1 MPDCNSTLD
10 RLVDRCGQL
19 YSLPTVA
26 VRVLAL
32 TESPT
37 VDARAIKECIEN
49 DPALTSKVLRVVN
62 SSLFG
67 LSREVTDLTQAIGL
81 LGINPLKLL
90 VLGFSLPDRLFVGL
104 NGEILRRYWHRTLVK
119 AVAAREISQAILG
132 KPGDEA
138 FIAGLLQDIGAL
150 VLLQEMGESYA
161 RLFGGAL
168 ERSANIGETERATLG
183 FDHATLSARLLQRW
197 RLPEQ
202 LTIAVEAGQSR
213 ERTLALAPEDRSLAE
228 VLLLADLVGSLLAE
242 SRTDLLAELLD
253 RGQECLALSHT
264 QLALLVTTLAAK
276 VEHLA
281 EVLELDLPQGLDY
294 PAVLIKAHA
303 RLSAVACDAAAQL
316 LARQAA
322 TNTTEPDQ
330 GLLDE
335 GQRLADETA
344 GALCSNE
351 TAVRRETAAE
361 CRAVASVAG
370 AATQVHGRLQA
381 TSLVRDGSFP
391 SRSADRTSFPA
402 VKPRPTTP
410 TAGDLGHD
418 PGFVGR
424 VAAAVATCRQARRS
438 LSLLVVE
445 IDQYE
450 DLLFTRGPVEAE
462 RLVEALGAECR
473 SLDHPGAAVVQSREV
488 QFAIILPAC
497 DRRQAVDVSNELISR
512 VRRMTPSAAAAD
524 AAVVTVSVGVTS
536 VALPPKNF
544 PAAELIRAAERCLN
558 GARLSGGNAV
568 KSIEIY

>member
-1 MPDCNSTLD
+1 MSDRTSTLD

-104 NGEILRRYWHRTLVK
+104 NGDILRRYWHRTLVK

-161 RLFGGAL
+161 RLYGGAL
-168 ERSANIGETERATLG
+168 ERSANIAETERATLG

-228 VLLLADLVGSLLAE
+228 VLQLADLVGSLLAE
-242 SRTDLLAELLD
+242 NRTDLLAELLD

-264 QLALLVTTLAAK
+264 QLASLVTTLAAK
-276 VEHLA
+276 VEQLA
-281 EVLELDLPQGLDY
+281 EVLELDLPQGHDY

-303 RLSAVACDAAAQL
+303 RLSAVAYDAAAQL
-316 LARQAA
+316 LAREVGS
-322 TNTTEPDQ
+322 NGTEPDRR
-330 GLLDE
+330 LLADV
-335 GQRLADETA
+335 QRLADETA
-344 GALCSNE
+344 GALRSNE

-361 CRAVASVAG
+361 CRAVASVVG
-370 AATQVHGRLQA
+370 AATQVQSRLQ
-381 TSLVRDGSFP
+381 T
-391 SRSADRTSFPA
+391 
-402 VKPRPTTP
+402 VKPRTATP
-410 TAGDLGHD
+410 PAGDIGQD
-418 PGFVGR
+418 PGFIGR

-445 IDQYE
+445 IDQYQ
-450 DLLFTRGPVEAE
+450 DLLITRGPAEAE

-473 SLDHPGAAVVQSREV
+473 ALDHHGAAVVQSREV

-497 DRRQAVDVSNELISR
+497 DRRQAVDVSNELMAR
-512 VRRMTPSAAAAD
+512 VRRMALSAATVD
-524 AAVVTVSVGVTS
+524 TAVVTVSVGVTS